1 MVSSLVFDEVDES
14 RETVSLT
21 DNVVDIEELAE
32 DVSLRMNEPVSVAES
47 AETVLERDDDGD

>member
-21 DNVVDIEELAE
+21 DNVVDLEELAE
-32 DVSLRMNEPVSVAES
+32 DVSLRMNEPVNVADS

>member
-1 MVSSLVFDEVDES
+1 MVSSSVFDEVDES

-32 DVSLRMNEPVSVAES
+32 DVSLRMNEPVNVADS

>member
-1 MVSSLVFDEVDES
+1 MVSSSVFDEVDES

-21 DNVVDIEELAE
+21 DNVVDLEELAE
-32 DVSLRMNEPVSVAES
+32 DVSLRMNEPVNVADS